1 MGKFQ
6 IFTDTASDMWPE
18 LRKEYGIDYFRMG
31 LVINGKEIKAD
42 LDFENYSYEQLY
54 DWVRDGNNVIKTSLV
69 TAEEF
74 NEKCEKYLSQG
85 IDILYIACT
94 SALSGTLNFFKLC
107 AKELQEKYP
116 ERKII
121 AMDSTRAGMT
131 LGLMVVDAAKL
142 QKEGKSIEE
151 VHEYLEKEKQHYRL
165 CGTLDSLTYLKRAG
179 RVSGAA
185 AFFANMFGIKPV
197 IVGDTKGN
205 NYVIG
210 KVKGLRTAYER
221 LFDIVKDTVEGQEH
235 PTIYIGQG
243 MAQEGVDYFTKR
255 FKEELNAEVISYYI
269 GPIIGICCGPGI
281 IHLVCKGKEMTLTAP
296 EEK

>member
-1 MGKFQ
+1 MAKYQ
-6 IFTDTASDMWPE
+6 IFTDTASDMPTQM
-18 LRKEYGIDYFRMG
+18 RKDNNIDYFRMG
-31 LVINGKEIKAD
+31 LVINDKEIKAD
-42 LDFENYSYEQLY
+42 LDFENYTYEQLY

-69 TAEEF
+69 TRDEF
-74 NEKCEKYLSQG
+74 IDKCTPYLEKG

-94 SALSGTLNFFKLC
+94 SALSGTLNFFRLC
-107 AKELQEKYP
+107 AEELQEKFP

-131 LGLMVVDAAKL
+131 LGLMVLDAAKL
-142 QKEGKSIEE
+142 QREGKTIEE

-165 CGTLDSLTYLKRAG
+165 CGTMETLTYLKRAG

-205 NYVIG
+205 NLVVG
-210 KVKGLRTAYER
+210 KVKGIRTAYER

-235 PTIYIGQG
+235 PVIYIGQG
-243 MAQEGVDYFTKR
+243 QAQEGVDYFTKR
-255 FKEELNAEVISYYI
+255 FKEELHAEVIDYYI

-281 IHLVCKGKEMTLTAP
+281 IHLVTKGKEMTLTAP

>member
-1 MGKFQ
+1 MAKYQ

-185 AFFANMFGIKPV
+185 AFFANMFGIKPI

-210 KVKGLRTAYER
+210 KVKGLRNAYER
-221 LFDIVKDTVEGQEH
+221 LFEIVKDTVEGQEH

-281 IHLVCKGKEMTLTAP
+281 IHLICKGKEMTLTAP